1 MRYFVA
7 SGSGLQHCT
16 PCRAGLAR
24 GYARPGAVRP
34 RTLETVHVR
43 AGALSIPSIEVVD
56 LRSSPEPVG
65 YGACPLC
72 GASRSLYWSRT
83 VLLGETHLPI
93 DPPGVPVE
101 APDDAVAFGPG
112 TDDIDA
118 SQAAE
123 EVRVAAEARAL
134 EGVVWSGLTWSMGP
148 EARGTWT
155 GAAVL
160 ASSGQSLGGSP
171 IAAKDGVYTFKD
183 NADFMAGFT
192 AVGNATRALMAA
204 QGQGTLLVRANPLL
218 LDDVLEAVRLAPE
231 DPAGATALLGAL
243 A

>member
-1 MRYFVA
+1 MRYHVG
-7 SGSGLQHCT
+7 SGSGIQHCA

-24 GYARPGAVRP
+24 GYTRPGAVRSAI
-34 RTLETVHVR
+34 RDYVHVS
-43 AGALSIPSIEVVD
+43 GASGSIPCIEVID
-56 LRSSPEPVG
+56 LRTEPEPVG

-72 GASRSLYWSRT
+72 GASRSLFWSRT
-83 VLLGETHLPI
+83 AMLGETHLPI
-93 DPPGVPVE
+93 DAGSPTT

-112 TDDIDA
+112 ADDIDA

-123 EVRVAAEARAL
+123 EVRVTAEARAL

-155 GAAVL
+155 AAK
-160 ASSGQSLGGSP
+160 SGVSDGENVAGTP
-171 IAAKDGVYTFKD
+171 IAALDGVHVFKD
-183 NADFMAGFT
+183 NADFLAGYS
-192 AVGNATRALMAA
+192 AVWAATRALMAA
-204 QGQGTLLVRANPLL
+204 QGQGVVLVRANPAL

-231 DPAGATALLGAL
+231 DPNGALALLGAL